1 MLTVKVGYLAATLL
15 CLATACT
22 TSPAGPA
29 LIGAVEMIRVVEA
42 DLAFRARIDTGAA
55 ASSIHATGIRVEGA
69 RVHFTLENA
78 RGERRDLSA
87 ALADVAR
94 VRSVRGTEE
103 RPRVTLELELGGVAK
118 RLRVSLR
125 DRSRMTYKLLVGR
138 DFLAGDFVVDVDR

>member
-1 MLTVKVGYLAATLL
+1 MTMKLGYLTATLL
-15 CLATACT
+15 CFAAACATPPT
-22 TSPAGPA
+22 GPTR
-29 LIGAVEMIRVVEA
+29 IGAVETVRVVEA

-55 ASSIHATGIRVEGA
+55 ASSIHATGIRVDGR

-94 VRSVRGTEE
+94 VRSVKGTEE

>member
-1 MLTVKVGYLAATLL
+1 MKLGN
-15 CLATACT
+15 LATALLCFAAACAT
-22 TSPAGPA
+22 PPASPT
-29 LIGAVEMIRVVEA
+29 LIGAVETVRVVEA

-78 RGERRDLSA
+78 SGERRDLSA

-94 VRSVRGTEE
+94 VRSVKGTEV
-103 RPRVTLELELGGVAK
+103 RPRVALELELGGVAK
-118 RLRVSLR
+118 RVRVSLR
-125 DRSRMTYKLLVGR
+125 DRSRMDYKLLVGR